1 MKNHKIKVSVTGL
14 LLVLLAGCGS
24 SDGTDTSSTSTA
36 VTSTTLDPSLPLSN
50 RVVLAGL
57 LLEIGDVDSAVAAG
71 LITPDDVEAAVE
83 AIGAGTMATYLQSR
97 SD

>member
-24 SDGTDTSSTSTA
+24 SDSSDTSSTSTA

-83 AIGAGTMATYLQSR
+83 AISTGTMATYLQSQ